1 MQYNKHLLQGI
12 AYLEHMEVVLLTHSI
27 SLPSLPC
34 PSLLPSTLVHSMSC
48 TLVRPQLLGSARAHH
63 HALQSALPSWICP
76 LQHLLKQVACQ
87 GNHKARAEAGRGQR
101 LRGGGGGVPVDTIQ
115 YAEKLIRGC
124 NENLIIAI
132 RGHSMHT
139 KPRMTPCSPPF
150 LLLPWLLS
158 TVAINLQR
166 RVAACNTRS
175 STTSSQ
181 VK

>member
-1 MQYNKHLLQGI
+1 M
-12 AYLEHMEVVLLTHSI
+12 LLTHSI
-27 SLPSLPC
+27 PFPSLPSLPSFL
-34 PSLLPSTLVHSMSC
+34 PPYPLPSSLCTLVHSMSC
-48 TLVRPQLLGSARAHH
+48 TLLRPQLLIIILCRVS
-63 HALQSALPSWICP
+63 CP
-76 LQHLLKQVACQ
+76 VGYVHFNTCLNKSLAKATAC
-87 GNHKARAEAGRGQR
+87 KYTSGRGLGR
-101 LRGGGGGVPVDTIQ
+101 DSEGGGGVVPVDTIQ

-139 KPRMTPCSPPF
+139 KPCMTPPSSPSF
-150 LLLPWLLS
+150 LPSS
-158 TVAINLQR
+158 TVAINLRR